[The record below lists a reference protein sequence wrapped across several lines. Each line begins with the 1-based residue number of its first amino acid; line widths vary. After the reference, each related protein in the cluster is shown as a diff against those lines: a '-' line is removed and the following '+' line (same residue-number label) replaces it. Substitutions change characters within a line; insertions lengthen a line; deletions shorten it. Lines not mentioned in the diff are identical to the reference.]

1 MLQPLFLEEI
11 DDDGVGWITLT
22 RPEVHNAFNDILIA
36 ELTTVLAG
44 FGTDERVRAVVI
56 EAKGRSFSAGADLK
70 WMQRMTDYSEAENL
84 KDARALAELM
94 RTLNEL
100 PRPTVALCQGPT
112 FGGGIGL
119 LACCDIVIAAETA
132 NFSFSEVRLG
142 LIPSVIGPY
151 VMAAMG
157 ERPARRYFLTAESF
171 SAPDALRLGLV
182 HQVVPDEALRDAGN
196 RVLRALLRGGP
207 RSQIEAK
214 DLILAISGRPI
225 DDDLVEDTARR
236 IARIRTSEEGRE
248 GIAAFLDKRRPQWQ
262 KS

>member
-11 DDDGVGWITLT
+11 DDDGIGWITLT

-44 FGTDERVRAVVI
+44 FGTDERVRAVVL
-56 EAKGRSFSAGADLK
+56 EAKGRS
-70 WMQRMTDYSEAENL
+70 
-84 KDARALAELM
+84 ALAELM

-142 LIPSVIGPY
+142 LIPSVISPY

-214 DLILAISGRPI
+214 ELILELSGRVI
-225 DDDLVEDTARR
+225 DDDLVEDTAQR

-248 GIAAFLDKRRPQWQ
+248 GIAAFLGKRRPQWQ

>member
-1 MLQPLFLEEI
+1 M
-11 DDDGVGWITLT
+11 
-22 RPEVHNAFNDILIA
+22 
-36 ELTTVLAG
+36 
-44 FGTDERVRAVVI
+44 
-56 EAKGRSFSAGADLK
+56 
-70 WMQRMTDYSEAENL
+70 
-84 KDARALAELM
+84 
-94 RTLNEL
+94 
-100 PRPTVALCQGPT
+100 
-112 FGGGIGL
+112 
-119 LACCDIVIAAETA
+119 VIAAETA
-132 NFSFSEVRLG
+132 NFSFAEVRLG